1 MAYKVISKWFIMAVV
16 VLLSVSCASEKDKY
30 VDRYTRFAAN
40 VLNNS
45 STFTSLDWEATIVQ
59 YEELR
64 NEYRYHSSEMTLEER
79 QRIDELNTKINAR
92 IIEQSTND
100 AIDTFKGVVDEIIG
114 TINEL
119 AK

>member
-1 MAYKVISKWFIMAVV
+1 MAYKVIGKWFIMAVV

-30 VDRYTRFAAN
+30 VDRYTRFATN

-45 STFTSLDWEATIVQ
+45 ETFTSLDWEAALVE

-64 NEYRYHSSEMTLEER
+64 NEYRYHSYELTMEER
-79 QRIDELNTKINAR
+79 QRIDNWNSKINTC
-92 IIEQSTND
+92 IIEQSTDN
-100 AIDTFKGVVDEIIG
+100 AIETFKSVVDEIVG

-119 AK
+119 SK